1 MGQPVGNALR
11 ELAQLGAGCIAGLV
25 WSGMHDETL
34 AIHGGY
40 TPDSTRAVAVP
51 IYQTVAHD
59 FIDADHA
66 GGDHGPPDPRVSL
79 QPPQQS
85 HG

>member
-1 MGQPVGNALR
+1 VGGPFGHPVR
-11 ELAQLGAGCIAGLV
+11 QLVERGSRRVDRLTLIT
-25 WSGMHDETL
+25 MHDETL

-40 TPDSTRAVAVP
+40 TADSTRAVAVP

-66 GGDHGPPDPRVSL
+66 GGIMDLEIPGYH
-79 QPPQQS
+79 
-85 HG
+85 